1 MSKALVVLS
10 GGQDSTTC
18 LYWALRQYGEVVAV
32 TFDYGQRHAIEIEAA
47 REIAEHAGIEWEL
60 VRIPPLGGDS
70 PLTELAR
77 EVRQYESADALPG
90 GIEDTFVPGRNI
102 IFLALAAN
110 RAASLGCEIIIAGL
124 SQEDFGGY
132 PDCRRVFVDAM
143 EKAVNLGLEGTAAK
157 IVIETPLINMS
168 KKETVLLAQEVGAME
183 ALALSHTCYNGER
196 PPCGHCHAC
205 LLRLKGFEEAGVED
219 PLLSGS

>member
-18 LYWALRQYGEVVAV
+18 LYWALRQYDEVVAV

-47 REIAEHAGIEWEL
+47 REIAEYAGIEWEL

-102 IFLALAAN
+102 IFFALAAN
-110 RAASLGCEIIIAGL
+110 RAASLGCETIIAGL

-157 IVIETPLINMS
+157 IAIETPLINMS

-205 LLRLKGFEEAGVED
+205 LLRQKGFEEAGVED
-219 PLLSGS
+219 PLFSGS

>member
-18 LYWALRQYGEVVAV
+18 LYWALRQYDKVVAV

>member
-18 LYWALRQYGEVVAV
+18 LYWALRQYDEVVAV

-110 RAASLGCEIIIAGL
+110 RAASLGCEIIVTGL

>member
-18 LYWALRQYGEVVAV
+18 LYWALRQYDKVVAV

-143 EKAVNLGLEGTAAK
+143 EKAVNLGLEGTVAK

>member
-18 LYWALRQYGEVVAV
+18 LYWALRQYDKVVAV

-183 ALALSHTCYNGER
+183 ALALSHTCYNGEQ

>member
-18 LYWALRQYGEVVAV
+18 LYWALRQYDKVVAV

-47 REIAEHAGIEWEL
+47 REIAEHAGIDWEL

>member
-18 LYWALRQYGEVVAV
+18 LYWALRQYDEVVAV

-47 REIAEHAGIEWEL
+47 REIAAHAGIEWEL
-60 VRIPPLGGDS
+60 VRIPPLSGDS

-157 IVIETPLINMS
+157 IAIETPLINMS

-183 ALALSHTCYNGER
+183 ALALSHTCYNGEQ

>member
-18 LYWALRQYGEVVAV
+18 LYWALRQYDEVVAV

-110 RAASLGCEIIIAGL
+110 RAASLGCEIIVTGL

-143 EKAVNLGLEGTAAK
+143 EKAVNLGLEGTVAK

-168 KKETVLLAQEVGAME
+168 KKETVLLAQEVGAMK
-183 ALALSHTCYNGER
+183 ALALSHTCYNGEL

-205 LLRLKGFEEAGVED
+205 LLRQKGFEEAGVED
-219 PLLSGS
+219 PLF

>member
-18 LYWALRQYGEVVAV
+18 LYWALRQYDEVVAV

-196 PPCGHCHAC
+196 PP
-205 LLRLKGFEEAGVED
+205 
-219 PLLSGS
+219 

>member
-18 LYWALRQYGEVVAV
+18 LYWALRQYDEVVAV

-60 VRIPPLGGDS
+60 VRIPQLGGDS
-70 PLTELAR
+70 PLTDLAR
-77 EVRQYESADALPG
+77 EVGQYESADVLPG

-102 IFLALAAN
+102 IFFALAAN

-157 IVIETPLINMS
+157 IAIETPLVNMS

-196 PPCGHCHAC
+196 PP
-205 LLRLKGFEEAGVED
+205 
-219 PLLSGS
+219 

>member
-18 LYWALRQYGEVVAV
+18 LYWALRQYDEVVAV

-70 PLTELAR
+70 PLTELAQ
-77 EVRQYESADALPG
+77 EVKQYESADALPG

-102 IFLALAAN
+102 IFFALAAN
-110 RAASLGCEIIIAGL
+110 R
-124 SQEDFGGY
+124 
-132 PDCRRVFVDAM
+132 
-143 EKAVNLGLEGTAAK
+143 
-157 IVIETPLINMS
+157 
-168 KKETVLLAQEVGAME
+168 
-183 ALALSHTCYNGER
+183 
-196 PPCGHCHAC
+196 
-205 LLRLKGFEEAGVED
+205 
-219 PLLSGS
+219 